1 MNKILIST
9 VSVVFTALLVGC
21 AKSAEPET
29 GSLFGTIY
37 DFETNN
43 PVKGASVLLSPG
55 TQTTSVG
62 DDGHYEFINL
72 QAGQYKITVRAN
84 GYQSNSRQVFL
95 KNLKNNRSTNCDI
108 AIPKVKEISGIKLSA
123 GKLDFA
129 EDYSALIL
137 SIYNVGNSGA
147 VSWVI
152 SGIDVPWMTV
162 LPRQGETAM
171 GKSSDV
177 KVTID
182 RNSISSPQST
192 FLIVNANGESQPIA
206 VNVDVAMS
214 SADNNDGTGAGKEE
228 DYSFVSID
236 SCHESIIPEIIG
248 CKRSGSAVTFT
259 YKLTNQYKNI
269 EDWRIYPPAVS
280 APTGGKSSN
289 ISDDEGNDYLYP
301 KMTFGTAYTTGTVSL
316 NTRFYKGTTKG
327 TVTLSNVP
335 ETVRTIDFFIGV
347 YAYPAQN
354 YELKSGDDQPSV
366 TFSGVPIY

>member
-1 MNKILIST
+1 MNKVLIST
-9 VSVVFTALLVGC
+9 VSVVLTALLVGC

-84 GYQSNSRQVFL
+84 GYQSNSRQVF
-95 KNLKNNRSTNCDI
+95 LKNNRSTNCDI

-259 YKLTNQYKNI
+259 YKLTNQHKNI

-289 ISDDEGNDYLYP
+289 ISDDEGNNYLYP
-301 KMTFGTAYTTGTVSL
+301 KMTFGTAYITGTVSL